1 VAVGAAQVARFP
13 GKVALA
19 EGDFDLVIEGVLGAD
34 MGALGIG
41 VGTDGAEALES
52 GQNALWGS
60 EDGDR
65 VRGKASAGSVAGFEL
80 AAEDEGWVGEL
91 LFWQA
96 EAGAVEDFGPAGAMS
111 TSTPL
116 TGILFR
122 NAI

>member
-1 VAVGAAQVARFP
+1 MESRLFW
-13 GKVALA
+13 
-19 EGDFDLVIEGVLGAD
+19 LGQD
-34 MGALGIG
+34 R
-41 VGTDGAEALES
+41 
-52 GQNALWGS
+52 
-60 EDGDR
+60 DR
-65 VRGKASAGSVAGFEL
+65 VRLETCAGSVTGFEL
-80 AAEDEGWVGEL
+80 ALKDAGWVGEL